1 MKRKKE
7 GFLFA
12 VLVFMAAFSFFLIT
26 KGTAQDGVG
35 AAAIGT
41 VQVSGMLNVR
51 SGPGT
56 TYELVRSGGTSVTLT
71 DGAKVTITGIN
82 GKWYHVKF
90 TQNSKNIVG
99 YVSSDYVKVRTGSVR
114 TKVYGVVN
122 ADSVKVRSKAAADA
136 AVIKAGKKELSLKKE
151 KKVRILSESVVK
163 DEKWCKVSFS
173 DSSKTYKGY
182 VLQKYIT
189 ITCDKGLPG
198 VVKASSAVSLYQTA
212 GKNTV
217 VQANGKK
224 VSVKNGKQ
232 MTILSQKTVSGKTY
246 FYVKLTYNKVTVK
259 GYLPEQYGFLQIV
272 TEEKVAASPSPSA
285 DTKKTPSPSATVG
298 ATSTP
303 KPATTPKPTSTP
315 KPAATPVKMTDE
327 EYKKKLENDGFPE
340 SYVAKLLA
348 LHKKYPNWI
357 FTPYKTGLKWSTVI
371 SKECKVGLNLL
382 PNSKSPA
389 WKSTEAGAY
398 DWTKDKYIPFDG
410 STWVTASK
418 KAVKYYMDPRNF
430 LDERGIFQFENLEYQ
445 KDDHNQSGVENI
457 LNNTP
462 MHDSAFTYKDDSSDS
477 KTMKY
482 SDAFMAAASESGVS
496 PYHLASRVK
505 QEVVVSS
512 ALMSSSVSG
521 KVAGYEGIYNFY
533 NIGAYNSTA
542 SGGAIANGLKWAST
556 GTTYLRPWD
565 SPYKSIVG
573 GASYIG
579 KNYINVGQNTLY
591 LQKFNVTSKNRYS
604 HQYMANVEAPNS
616 EATKTSTAYGT
627 EKDDMSLVFSIPV
640 YNNMPESPC
649 NVPSGGKNPN
659 NYLKS
664 LSVTGHP
671 FSSKFV
677 LGDDG
682 SKTYTLTVA
691 NNVTSVKINAKA
703 VSSKATVSGTGT
715 KSLSVGTK
723 TYEVKVTSESGVERK
738 YNIKITRKSA

>member
-533 NIGAYNSTA
+533 NIGATSSKNPVL
-542 SGGAIANGLKWAST
+542 NGLKWAAGGSKKE
-556 GTTYLRPWD
+556 TTYLRPWTD
-565 SPYKSIVG
+565 RYRSIVG
-573 GASYIG
+573 GAMYIGTSYIS
-579 KNYINVGQNTLY
+579 KGQNTGY
-591 LQKFNVTSKNRYS
+591 LQKFNVTPSQTYQ
-604 HQYMANVEAPNS
+604 HQYMTNVEAAYS
-616 EATKTSTAYGT
+616 EAIKTKTAYAETMNSTPII
-627 EKDDMSLVFSIPV
+627 FSIPV
-640 YNNMPESPC
+640 YNNMPQ
-649 NVPSGGKNPN
+649 
-659 NYLKS
+659 
-664 LSVTGHP
+664 
-671 FSSKFV
+671 
-677 LGDDG
+677 
-682 SKTYTLTVA
+682 TVCA
-691 NNVTSVKINAKA
+691 APQ
-703 VSSKATVSGTGT
+703 
-715 KSLSVGTK
+715 
-723 TYEVKVTSESGVERK
+723 
-738 YNIKITRKSA
+738 

>member
-136 AVIKAGKKELSLKKE
+136 AVLKAGKKELSLKKE

-182 VLQKYIT
+182 LLQKYIT

-198 VVKASSAVSLYQTA
+198 VVKASLAVSLYQTA

-285 DTKKTPSPSATVG
+285 DTKKTPSPSAAAG

-315 KPAATPVKMTDE
+315 KPTATPVKMTDE

-340 SYVAKLLA
+340 SYVAKLLT

-445 KDDHNQSGVENI
+445 EDAHNQSGVENI

-462 MHDSAFTYKDDSSDS
+462 MHDSAFTYKDDSSDT

-512 ALMSSSVSG
+512 TLMSSSVSG

-556 GTTYLRPWD
+556 GTTYLRPWN

-664 LSVTGHP
+664 LSVADHS